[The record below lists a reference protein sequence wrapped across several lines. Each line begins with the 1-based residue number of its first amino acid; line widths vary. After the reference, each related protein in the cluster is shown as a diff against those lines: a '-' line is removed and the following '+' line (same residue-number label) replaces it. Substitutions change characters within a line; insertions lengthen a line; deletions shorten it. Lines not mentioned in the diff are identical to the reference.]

1 MNEYVEKLM
10 SGGLVWFPE
19 KGLGYYPV
27 KKTHYD
33 DQYFNEYVRM
43 EHTDMGGKLNKFRSS
58 LVNKYTKGLV
68 LDVGIGCGTFMKR
81 RGNCIGFDVCP
92 KAIYQLKRTEQ
103 FFNPYNGAGAWKDI
117 KGITFFD
124 SLEHM
129 EWPELIFSNITDQF
143 VFISIPIFRDAEHVV
158 NSKHFKKEEHYL
170 YFTDQGFINY
180 MKSYGFE
187 SLEILDEEIRCGR
200 EDIYTYVF
208 QRGSE

>member
-43 EHTDMGGKLNKFRSS
+43 EHTDMGGKLNKFRAA
-58 LVNKYTKGLV
+58 LVNKYTKDLV

-143 VFISIPIFRDAEHVV
+143 VFVSIPIFRDAEHVV
-158 NSKHFKKEEHYL
+158 GSKHFKKEEHFL

-187 SLEILDEEIRCGR
+187 PLEKRDDEIRCGR